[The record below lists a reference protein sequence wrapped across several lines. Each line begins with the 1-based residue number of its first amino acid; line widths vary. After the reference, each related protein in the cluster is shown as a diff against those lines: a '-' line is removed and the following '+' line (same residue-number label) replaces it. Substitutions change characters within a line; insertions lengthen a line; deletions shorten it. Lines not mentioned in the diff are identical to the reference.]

1 MDAIKL
7 PDYLQQSAAVKQRF
21 AAIKRREVI
30 LEVKALQKIF
40 SGPGGAVTAL
50 QNINFKAHRREFVCV
65 IGASGCGKSTLIRI
79 LAGLETA
86 SAGEVLLDGK
96 PVSGAGAG
104 QRHGLSGLYIIPLAD
119 GKEKRDVWLAQPGHG
134 FCRRRKGGV
143 TMD

>member
-86 SAGEVLLDGK
+86 LPARYCWTAS
-96 PVSGAGAG
+96 
-104 QRHGLSGLYIIPLAD
+104 RC
-119 GKEKRDVWLAQPGHG
+119 PGRGRTEAWSFRAIHYSPG
-134 FCRRRKGGV
+134 
-143 TMD
+143 